1 MTWFLFGKF
10 SINALTQLLLA
21 LIITGYLIS
30 VKGKSRST
38 WMLIGFFAA
47 FTLTLLSNFLL
58 FSMYVPWR
66 YIWGYSQ
73 GLTLFVGVIALIQ
86 FAYHFPENRH
96 PRESKIALG
105 VSILLLFVMRE
116 HILNTVSNISAGGNG
131 IAVAS
136 AVFLLEVIWIVS
148 VLMRK
153 TSMFSDEDPGDC
165 QRGRVKCCL
174 WPQGKQAKALR
185 SFAMLMCVLVFLG
198 SFGVLEGL
206 GIISLETMT
215 IILSSGY
222 LLFLFTF
229 VLVYVNNSTEPS
241 TFQVKMVGISLLT
254 MLVVM
259 GVMGTFILRG
269 IEKSYV
275 MERLEAL
282 KDVSRA
288 LVQGQPE
295 NMPALVNHV
304 VSYPLNEVSGDAGS
318 TVVFARP
325 GAQRTRLH
333 EELIGGELTS
343 RVIADYK
350 NVGGEGLRALKR
362 LAMRTF
368 SRMDLVRLQQE
379 YRFAGLVPDL
389 KFSVYYFTLGDYLFE
404 VSFDHQHYLKHM
416 DGYASKLVYFILG
429 GSVVILLV
437 FPLFVRS
444 SLSRPLQSLLAG
456 VKQVN
461 EGDLDVSVPI
471 HVEDEI
477 GYVSRSFNS
486 MVASIKEK
494 NETLTDYANE
504 LERRVEERT
513 RDLSQKNGE
522 LETAIRELHETQ
534 ERLLVQEEMA
544 SLGQLVAG
552 VAHEINNPVGVVNS
566 SADVSN
572 RSLGRLQNALEESP
586 SIEALKESRIYQ
598 QTLKSLKDNNGVIL
612 EAGER
617 IARLVRSLRNFIRL
631 DEAEFQTVD
640 VHEGLEST
648 LDLLHHQMGDRVTVE
663 RSFGDL
669 PKVYCHP
676 GQLNQVFM
684 NVLKNAI
691 EGIQDKGRIT
701 VETTAGDGQVTIRIR
716 DDGVGI
722 ASDRLKRIF
731 DFGFQSSTTRVK
743 MGTGLS
749 TAYNIL
755 QSHKGEI
762 QIESEAGEGTAVTI
776 ILPTTR

>member
-1 MTWFLFGKF
+1 
-10 SINALTQLLLA
+10 
-21 LIITGYLIS
+21 
-30 VKGKSRST
+30 
-38 WMLIGFFAA
+38 MLIGFFAA
-47 FTLTLLSNFLL
+47 FTVTLLSNFLL

-66 YIWGYSQ
+66 YVFGYSQ
-73 GLTLFVGVIALIQ
+73 GLTLFAGVIALIQ

-105 VSILLLFVMRE
+105 VSILLLLAMRE
-116 HILNTVSNISAGGNG
+116 HILNAVSNISAGGNG
-131 IAVAS
+131 IAMAS
-136 AVFLLEVIWIVS
+136 AVFLLEVIWIIS

-153 TSMFSDEDPGDC
+153 TSMFSDEDPDDC
-165 QRGRVKCCL
+165 DRGRVKCCF

-185 SFAMLMCVLVFLG
+185 SFALLMFVLVFLG

-215 IILSSGY
+215 VIFSSGY

-229 VLVYVNNSTEPS
+229 VLVYVNNSTEAS

-259 GVMGTFILRG
+259 GAMGTFMLRG

-275 MERLEAL
+275 MERREAL
-282 KDVSRA
+282 KDVRKA
-288 LVQGQPE
+288 LVQDQPE
-295 NMPALVNHV
+295 SMPELVHHV
-304 VSYPLNEVSGDAGS
+304 VSYPLGNVGGGAGS
-318 TVVFARP
+318 AVVFVRP
-325 GAQRTRLH
+325 GSERTRLH
-333 EELIGGELTS
+333 KEFIGGELTP
-343 RVIADYK
+343 RVIADYR
-350 NVGGEGLRALKR
+350 NVGGEDLRALKR

-368 SRMDLVRLQQE
+368 SRIDLVRLQQE

-404 VSFDHQHYLKHM
+404 VNFDHHHYLEHM
-416 DGYASKLVYFILG
+416 DGYASKLIYFILG

-437 FPLFVRS
+437 FPLFVKS

-471 HVEDEI
+471 HVEDEV
-477 GYVSRSFNS
+477 GYVSRSFNN

-494 NETLTDYANE
+494 NETLTEYANE

-513 RDLSQKNGE
+513 QDLSKKNGE
-522 LETAIRELHETQ
+522 LQAAIRELHETQ
-534 ERLLVQEEMA
+534 ERLLLQEKMA

-552 VAHEINNPVGVVNS
+552 VAHEINNPVGAVNS

-572 RSLGRLQNALEESP
+572 RSLGRLQSAMEESP
-586 SIEALKESRIYQ
+586 SIEALKQSRIYQ
-598 QTLKSLKDNNGVIL
+598 QTLKILRDNNGVIL

-631 DEAEFQTVD
+631 DEAEFQIVD

-663 RSFGDL
+663 RSFGEL

-684 NVLKNAI
+684 NVFKNAI
-691 EGIQDKGRIT
+691 EGIRDRGRIT
-701 VETTAGDGQVTIRIR
+701 VETIAGEGQVTIRIQ

-722 ASDRLKRIF
+722 ASDRLRRIF

-755 QSHKGEI
+755 KSHKGEI
-762 QIESEAGEGTAVTI
+762 RIESEEGEGTEVTI
-776 ILPTTR
+776 ILPTSR